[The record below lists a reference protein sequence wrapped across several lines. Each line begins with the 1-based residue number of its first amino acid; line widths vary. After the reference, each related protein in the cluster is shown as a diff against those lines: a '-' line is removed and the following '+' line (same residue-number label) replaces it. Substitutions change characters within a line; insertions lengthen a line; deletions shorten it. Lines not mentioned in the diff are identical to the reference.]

1 MAIGLKA
8 TEGIPLADGV
18 DVVEHVVY
26 IELPGTD
33 FLREVVSICWAPGI
47 KFGERFG
54 PRIQK
59 QGTEGLFGF
68 FEAFISRERLK
79 FDPSNIRQRPTHGLV
94 FLVGMLTMIGK
105 LQWQEYYAHGSVAI
119 QACDSHR

>member
-1 MAIGLKA
+1 MGIGLRA

-18 DVVEHVVY
+18 DVAEYAVY
-26 IELPGTD
+26 MELYGTD
-33 FLREVVSICWAPGI
+33 FAHEVVSICWAPGI

-68 FEAFISRERLK
+68 FEAFIGRERLK
-79 FDPSNIRQRPTHGLV
+79 FDPSNIRQLPTHGLV
-94 FLVGMLTMIGK
+94 FLVGMLTMNGK
-105 LQWQEYYAHGSVAI
+105 FQCQE
-119 QACDSHR
+119 